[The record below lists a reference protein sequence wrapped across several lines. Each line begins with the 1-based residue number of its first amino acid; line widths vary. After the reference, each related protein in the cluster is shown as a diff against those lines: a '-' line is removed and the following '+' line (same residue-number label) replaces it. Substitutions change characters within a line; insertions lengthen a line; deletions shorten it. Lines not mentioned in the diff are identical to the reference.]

1 MKSIGPYVI
10 SATPPGAV
18 VNGHAA
24 DRAAESGLARPP
36 SGRRSTDRS
45 AARSAGPARSNP
57 AERAEADSAP
67 LHGLDRLTGMPVLLH
82 RLPEFL
88 VPAALPASASLLP
101 VFEVDVWDGQSY
113 AVTELPLAAI
123 PAIHPDSA
131 ALGAL
136 RGLVALHAAGQVHG
150 GLNAGQL
157 WQIGRD
163 VRLAGAGLPWQPEA
177 GDDARA
183 AMQAQDLQALAR
195 ALDTL
200 GVRPAGLDSLET
212 MTAVQ
217 ALEALET
224 ALAEQDRRRGAAPD
238 APSFSPPAAVVP
250 VPVSPVTLWPVILS
264 PSPLLPA
271 AVHPA
276 PQAAGSATPLPE
288 PSAPPVVPG
297 FVPADAAPE
306 PAPSSAER
314 QAPEPA
320 ATPSRYRAADEV
332 IVIGEA
338 APTVTKSLNAAAP
351 TSTPAPPEASP
362 PTLEPSPARVVRA
375 PIRIG
380 FDEPP
385 VPLLDW
391 TPTDQPITEQ
401 PAEARLEQPE
411 LLAQDAEPEA
421 RNPQPASIPH
431 TPEKL
436 ELDGPEQSSEAVLS
450 TFTPLISATTKSPAG
465 APATI
470 PPRPSGTP
478 APTPAPTVRSQPLR
492 IGWEEDHSWRVVK
505 SGPERRRVSA
515 PRLPGGTPRLALLAL
530 GLLAVAGGWYLYSG
544 QAGVPAAGCC
554 TQSFTVSGSGEPVK
568 VTLVQAPPGSS
579 LQPGALIGTA
589 PGTLKFQGVPGS
601 YVLKFS
607 AAGHRAV
614 DGAVRMP
621 SEKPFGIV
629 LK

>member
-1 MKSIGPYVI
+1 MKSIGPYVV

-24 DRAAESGLARPP
+24 DQATESGPARPLT
-36 SGRRSTDRS
+36 GRRSTDRP
-45 AARSAGPARSNP
+45 PARTTDNKTNTS
-57 AERAEADSAP
+57 RAEPDSAP

-88 VPAALPASASLLP
+88 VPAAIPASASLLP
-101 VFEVDVWDGQSY
+101 VLEVDVWDGQSY

-123 PAIHPDSA
+123 PATHPDSA

-157 WQIGRD
+157 WQIGRE

-177 GDDARA
+177 GTETRA
-183 AMQAQDLQALAR
+183 MMQAQDLKALGR

-238 APSFSPPAAVVP
+238 APSFSPPVAVVQAVAAVQADMLPVSISPVALQPAPPVAVP
-250 VPVSPVTLWPVILS
+250 V
-264 PSPLLPA
+264 A
-271 AVHPA
+271 
-276 PQAAGSATPLPE
+276 PLPE
-288 PSAPPVVPG
+288 PSVLPVASAVVPDLS
-297 FVPADAAPE
+297 VPE
-306 PAPSSAER
+306 PSLPSSEE
-314 QAPEPA
+314 QAPEPVA
-320 ATPSRYRAADEV
+320 APSRYRAADEV

-338 APTVTKSLNAAAP
+338 APVSTEPLNAAAP

-362 PTLEPSPARVVRA
+362 PAPEPSPARVVRA

-391 TPTDQPITEQ
+391 TPTDQPSTEQ
-401 PAEARLEQPE
+401 PTEARLEQPE
-411 LLAQDAEPEA
+411 LQVQGAEPEA
-421 RNPQPASIPH
+421 RNPQPVPVPH
-431 TPEKL
+431 TSEAP
-436 ELDGPEQSSEAVLS
+436 ELDGSEQSSQAVLS
-450 TFTPLISATTKSPAG
+450 ISAPS
-465 APATI
+465 APATAKSPVRTPAI
-470 PPRPSGTP
+470 VPPRPSGTA
-478 APTPAPTVRSQPLR
+478 APTAAGTPAPTVRSQPLR

-505 SGPERRRVSA
+505 SGPERRRMSA
-515 PRLPGGTPRLALLAL
+515 PQLPGGTPRLALLAL
-530 GLLAVAGGWYLYSG
+530 VVLAAAGSWFWYSG
-544 QAGVPAAGCC
+544 QTGGPATSCC
-554 TQSFTVSGSGEPVK
+554 TQRFTVSGSSQPVK

-601 YVLKFS
+601 YTLKFS

-614 DGAVRMP
+614 NGAVRVP
-621 SEKPFGIV
+621 SEQPFGIV